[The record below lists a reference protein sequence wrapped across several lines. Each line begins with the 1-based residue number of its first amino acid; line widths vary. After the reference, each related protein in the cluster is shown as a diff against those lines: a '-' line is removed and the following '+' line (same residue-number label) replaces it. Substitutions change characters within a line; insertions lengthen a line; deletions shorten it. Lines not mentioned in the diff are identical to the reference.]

1 MNTVQRF
8 FRRYIFFHNRNHD
21 AVFAANRTPLSMDG
35 EENGRC
41 LCTVQDDRAGIA
53 PEFLK
58 VLNQGDDIASTQHS
72 GGKSEHGLCLKLVMQ
87 IFKAHRGTIY
97 FADSPP
103 HGLEEFPRRL
113 QTVLACARIVF
124 QITFAANSEP
134 AGEACSPSGAYISNS
149 GWACR
154 YFHHS
159 SPTGARSAGS
169 RRAISS

>member
-21 AVFAANRTPLSMDG
+21 AVFAANRTPLSMVG

-58 VLNQGDDIASTQHS
+58 VLNQGDDIASTQDS

-103 HGLEEFPRRL
+103 HGLEVRISLPTSDCSGMRPDRFPDYLCCKFR
-113 QTVLACARIVF
+113 
-124 QITFAANSEP
+124 
-134 AGEACSPSGAYISNS
+134 
-149 GWACR
+149 
-154 YFHHS
+154 
-159 SPTGARSAGS
+159 TGR
-169 RRAISS
+169 